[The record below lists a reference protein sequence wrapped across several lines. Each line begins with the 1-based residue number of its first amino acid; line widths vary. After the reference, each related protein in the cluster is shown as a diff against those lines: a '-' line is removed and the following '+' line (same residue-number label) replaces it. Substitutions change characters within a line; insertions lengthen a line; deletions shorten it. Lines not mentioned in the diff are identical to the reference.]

1 MQNKRN
7 KFEVSDVLKSCSTE
21 IQTNLNLHSVQ
32 LKALKDII
40 ACRTSIQGGH
50 KYTCHQCGYSQVAYN
65 SCRNRHCPKCQYL
78 KQVQW
83 VDKLGSRLLP
93 GRYFHI
99 VFTLPEKLNK
109 LFYLNQSKCYNLL
122 FSSSWQ
128 AIKAAGLNP
137 SFLGAKMGAI
147 SVLHTWGQTLTYH
160 PHIHM
165 LVPAGGLSSDNMEW
179 ITTNKNFL
187 LPVKALSS
195 IYRGVMYKSL
205 LKLINQ
211 NQLTLSD
218 NIPDLKTLKKYV
230 FEKKWNVYAKKT
242 FGGSNGVLQYLGRY
256 VHRVGISNNRLLSFT
271 KEKISFG
278 YKDYRDN
285 NKKKVMALSSFEFC
299 RRFLQHILPNGFYKI
314 RYFGILST
322 ALIDS
327 DKSQALALI
336 GKSIFL
342 SKLEGLTV
350 YELIRKLFR
359 IDPIKC
365 PKCNESYLRRTK
377 LHVQLE

>member
-1 MQNKRN
+1 MQNKRTN
-7 KFEVSDVLKSCSTE
+7 VELSDVLKSCSKE
-21 IQTNLNLHSVQ
+21 IQTNFNLHPVQ

-40 ACRTSIQGGH
+40 ACRTSVQGGH
-50 KYTCHQCGYSQVAYN
+50 KYTCHHCGYNRVAYN

-78 KQVQW
+78 KQAQW
-83 VDKLGSRLLP
+83 IDKLGSRVLP

-99 VFTLPEKLNK
+99 VFTLPEQLNK
-109 LFYLNQSKCYNLL
+109 LFYLNQTKCYNLL
-122 FSSSWQ
+122 FSSSWY
-128 AIKAAGLNP
+128 AIKEAGLNP

-179 ITTNKNFL
+179 ITASKNFL

-195 IYRGVMYKSL
+195 IYRGVMFNCLS
-205 LKLINQ
+205 KLINQ
-211 NQLTLSD
+211 NQLILPD
-218 NIPDLKTLKKYV
+218 NIPDLKMLKKSVY
-230 FEKKWNVYAKKT
+230 EKKWNVYAKKP
-242 FGGSNGVLQYLGRY
+242 FGAVNGVLQYLGRY
-256 VHRVGISNNRLLSFT
+256 VHRVGISNDRLLSYT
-271 KEKISFG
+271 KDKVSFG

-285 NKKKVMALSSFEFC
+285 NKKKAMTLNSLEFS

-336 GKSIFL
+336 GESIFL

-365 PKCNESYLRRTK
+365 PKCKESYLRITK